1 MTIGFR
7 AFIDFERPSQEL
19 IEAYRSLP
27 SANIG
32 DCCYKMNCMFDGIHS
47 FNDIPLCGPA
57 FTVKVPAGDN
67 LVAQLALDY
76 AKPGDII
83 VIDGAGFTNRALVG
97 GMMVT
102 YAKEKQLGGFV
113 VNGAIRD
120 VDDIKNS
127 PIPVYGIT
135 QTPLGPYRSGPG
147 EMNVP
152 VCCGGQVVM
161 PDRKSVV

>member
-1 MTIGFR
+1 MV
-7 AFIDFERPSQEL
+7 FIPSM
-19 IEAYRSLP
+19 IFHFVDLP
-27 SANIG
+27 
-32 DCCYKMNCMFDGIHS
+32 
-47 FNDIPLCGPA
+47 

-113 VNGAIRD
+113 VM
-120 VDDIKNS
+120 V
-127 PIPVYGIT
+127 
-135 QTPLGPYRSGPG
+135 Q
-147 EMNVP
+147 
-152 VCCGGQVVM
+152 
-161 PDRKSVV
+161 